1 MALENEV
8 IEMFDKLKAH
18 KDEQISY
25 EIWKDGRLN
34 ILSDV
39 LLDVKDYKGIKTSK
53 RFVPFIDENEAIKV
67 VKSLSNNEI
76 LYKNPY
82 LKQGYGKEKEDVE
95 AYIRDFFGDMEAD
108 YYMVCKKSQEDREKI
123 YKDDI
128 TADRESKKKKLELI
142 KEGINYVNPELLVN
156 FVNYADSFGNNAFGG
171 YILEKTVECMRK
183 IESGE
188 DLEVIDEYIKKSSRN
203 SIIEI
208 LIAGN
213 IIKYGKNGEE
223 FKNNWAI
230 KNGFIKEEKSFSN
243 HR

>member
-1 MALENEV
+1 MSLDIEV
-8 IEMFDKLKAH
+8 NEMFDKLKAH
-18 KDEQISY
+18 KDELITY
-25 EIWKDGRLN
+25 EFWKDGRLN
-34 ILSDV
+34 KISGV
-39 LLDVKDYKGIKTSK
+39 LLDVKDYKGFQTNK
-53 RFVPFIDENEAIKV
+53 RFVPFIDEKEA
-67 VKSLSNNEI
+67 VKTVKLLNSNEI

-82 LKQGYGKEKEDVE
+82 LKQGYGKEKEEVE

-108 YYMVCKKSQEDREKI
+108 YYMVCKLSKEDREKL
-123 YKDDI
+123 YNNDI
-128 TADRESKKKKLELI
+128 IADIESKKKKLDLI
-142 KEGINYVNPELLVN
+142 KEGVNYVNPELLVN
-156 FVNYADSFGNNAFGG
+156 FVNYADSFANNAFGS
-171 YILEKTVECMRK
+171 YILEKTVECMKK

-188 DLEVIDEYIKKSSRN
+188 DLDIIDKYIKDSSRN

-230 KNGFIKEEKSFSN
+230 KNGFIKSENTFSN